1 MTSSQQDENA
11 DRNAIEMNTSPQE
24 NILHENDGE
33 TARHSSTSVSPEH
46 NNGMTMHI
54 ITQNNQTNKT
64 LQNVTFSLEEV
75 SQNVEAALSSK
86 DEDSQSVNK
95 NYISFFSNMEKVL
108 LDNFKDG
115 KAKKEILSFMYCK
128 EETDTLQHESDD
140 GGPSVSKKS
149 KKQNI

>member
-33 TARHSSTSVSPEH
+33 TASHSSTLVSPEH

-75 SQNVEAALSSK
+75 CQNVEAALSSK
-86 DEDSQSVNK
+86 DDCQ
-95 NYISFFSNMEKVL
+95 L
-108 LDNFKDG
+108 
-115 KAKKEILSFMYCK
+115 
-128 EETDTLQHESDD
+128 
-140 GGPSVSKKS
+140 
-149 KKQNI
+149 